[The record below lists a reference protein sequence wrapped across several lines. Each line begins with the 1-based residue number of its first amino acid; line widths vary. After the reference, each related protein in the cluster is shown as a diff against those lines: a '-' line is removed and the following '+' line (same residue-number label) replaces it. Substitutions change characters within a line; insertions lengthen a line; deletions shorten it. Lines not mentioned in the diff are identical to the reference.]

1 MTDAQSVSLK
11 WEPVPEIAAHTISQG
26 HKARSWAAPRTT
38 ANSLLIQC
46 IMIIMSGP
54 KDASVPWHRGAIVAA
69 MNRALDGPDQLI
81 GTEWGSGME
90 QGTAEPEPRLRLKT
104 CTWRTRPACRYE
116 SAGGIRATG
125 KEEGELVKEEREET
139 VWYTYYNTHEDTLSI
154 NLIDTISKCYFWN
167 FLLQSGFIYVVGD
180 AEPRVRGE
188 REPSRVTARVESRL
202 TGQCCQGATPLRPPL
217 KLKLLYSIRLPSP
230 TL

>member
-1 MTDAQSVSLK
+1 MKTLRQLVLEEEIKMLFSNDGCPVSLL
-11 WEPVPEIAAHTISQG
+11 EVGAGSRDSSAHNQSRSQ
-26 HKARSWAAPRTT
+26 ASSWAAPRTT
-38 ANSLLIQC
+38 ANLLLIQC

-69 MNRALDGPDQLI
+69 MNGALDGPDQLI

-125 KEEGELVKEEREET
+125 KEEGELVEEEREET
-139 VWYTYYNTHEDTLSI
+139 YYNTQEDTLSI
-154 NLIDTISKCYFWN
+154 NLIDTISECYFWN
-167 FLLQSGFIYVVGD
+167 FLLQSGSFMMLVT
-180 AEPRVRGE
+180 
-188 REPSRVTARVESRL
+188 PSRESGAREN
-202 TGQCCQGATPLRPPL
+202 
-217 KLKLLYSIRLPSP
+217 LPA
-230 TL
+230 LQQE